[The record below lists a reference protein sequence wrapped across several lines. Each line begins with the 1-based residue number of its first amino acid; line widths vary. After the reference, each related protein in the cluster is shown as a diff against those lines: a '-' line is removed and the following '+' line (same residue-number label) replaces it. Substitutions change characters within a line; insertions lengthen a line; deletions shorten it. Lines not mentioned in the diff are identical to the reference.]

1 VRLFPEKQAHLFEIV
16 SKDVLFSGGTC
27 LMGQSVSSSGQERKC
42 DMLITTAHL
51 FALQELAAGE
61 AAGSAAHMLTEDE
74 EQEFVYHGLD
84 MSRRGKY
91 A

>member
-1 VRLFPEKQAHLFEIV
+1 
-16 SKDVLFSGGTC
+16 
-27 LMGQSVSSSGQERKC
+27 
-42 DMLITTAHL
+42 MLITTAHL
-51 FALQELAAGE
+51 FTLQELVAGE

-74 EQEFVYHGLD
+74 EQEFVYRGLD